1 MEKIYKREN
10 YLNKIRGFY
19 KDDMIKV
26 ISGIRRC
33 GKSFFLKSIIQE
45 LLENGIKE
53 KDIIY
58 IELDK
63 KGYKDIKTSKQLE
76 KVIDEKIIDDDFK
89 YLFID
94 EIQNVK
100 DFESLINSYREEGN
114 ISIFITGSNSYLLS
128 GELVTKLTG
137 RYIEIEMMTLSFYEY
152 VDMKRFLNK
161 NVNENIYLEFEEYIR
176 NGGFPKSLYYDNY
189 DEKITYTS
197 SVINQIFDKDIK
209 TSNKIKDKALFER
222 IEKFVINNFGAVISI
237 KNIYNYLKDEVKIN
251 VDRRTIKRYLDIL
264 EKAKI
269 IYSCELFDIKSKSI
283 LKGEKKYYLAD
294 LSIYYSQNTD
304 NRINYGPVLEN
315 VMYSYLKSKNYKL
328 SVGYIGKLECDFIA
342 RANYDDYYYIQV
354 SKDISNKD
362 TEEREYR
369 PFYMIKELY
378 PRYLFTMDMLLQKRD
393 GVNHV
398 NIVDFIYNNKNLWM
412 YSINN
417 WIDLKKISRK
427 KQRRYRK

>member
-1 MEKIYKREN
+1 MEKIYKRES

-33 GKSFFLKSIIQE
+33 GKSFFIKSIIEE
-45 LLENGIKE
+45 LLEKGINE

-63 KGYKDIKTSKQLE
+63 KGYKDIKTAKQLE
-76 KVIDEKIIDDDFK
+76 RVIDEKIIDEDFK

-161 NVNENIYLEFEEYIR
+161 KVNENIYLEFEEYIR

-237 KNIYNYLKDEVKIN
+237 KNIYNYLKDEVKVN

-269 IYSCELFDIKSKSI
+269 IYSCDLFDIKSKSV

-328 SVGYIGKLECDFIA
+328 SVGYIGKFECDFIA

-398 NIVDFIYNNKNLWM
+398 NIVDFIYNNKNL
-412 YSINN
+412 
-417 WIDLKKISRK
+417 
-427 KQRRYRK
+427 

>member
-1 MEKIYKREN
+1 MEKIYKRED
-10 YLNKIRGFY
+10 YLKKIRGFY
-19 KDDMIKV
+19 NDDMIKV
-26 ISGIRRC
+26 ITGIRRC

-45 LLENGIKE
+45 LLESGIKE

-63 KGYKDIKTSKQLE
+63 KMYNNITISKQLE
-76 KVIDEKIIDDDFK
+76 KIIDEKIVDTDFK

-100 DFESLINSYREEGN
+100 GFEPLINSYREEGN

-161 NVNENIYLEFEEYIR
+161 SVNENIYLEFEEYIR
-176 NGGFPKSLYYDNY
+176 NGGFPKALYYDNY
-189 DEKITYTS
+189 EEKITYTS

-209 TSNKIKDKALFER
+209 TSNRINDQALFET
-222 IEKFVINNFGAVISI
+222 IEKFVINNFGSVISI
-237 KNIYNYLKDEVKIN
+237 KNIYRYLQKEAKIN

-269 IYSCELFDIKSKSI
+269 IYPCDLFDIKSKSV

-294 LSIYYSQNTD
+294 LSIYYFLNTD
-304 NRINYGPVLEN
+304 NRINYEPVLEN
-315 VMYSYLKSKNYKL
+315 VIYSYLKSKNYKL
-328 SVGYIGKLECDFIA
+328 SVGYIGNLECDFIA

-354 SKDISNKD
+354 SKDISDKN
-362 TEEREYR
+362 TEEREYK

-393 GVNHV
+393 GINHV
-398 NIVDFIYNNKNLWM
+398 NIVDFIYHNKML
-412 YSINN
+412 
-417 WIDLKKISRK
+417 
-427 KQRRYRK
+427 

>member
-45 LLENGIKE
+45 LLENGVNK

-152 VDMKRFLNK
+152 VDMKKFLNK

-189 DEKITYTS
+189 EEKITYTS

-222 IEKFVINNFGAVISI
+222 IEKFIINNFGAVISI
-237 KNIYNYLKDEVKIN
+237 KNIYNYLKNEVKIN

-269 IYSCELFDIKSKSI
+269 IYSCDLFDIKSKSV

-342 RANYDDYYYIQV
+342 RANYDDYYYIQI
-354 SKDISNKD
+354 SKDKK
-362 TEEREYR
+362 EERTYKIRITYDKDKMKSETDI
-369 PFYMIKELY
+369 M
-378 PRYLFTMDMLLQKRD
+378 QKIQVR
-393 GVNHV
+393 VHTEQE
-398 NIVDFIYNNKNLWM
+398 KA
-412 YSINN
+412 
-417 WIDLKKISRK
+417 
-427 KQRRYRK
+427 

>member
-1 MEKIYKREN
+1 MEKIYKRES

-45 LLENGIKE
+45 LLENGINE

-63 KGYKDIKTSKQLE
+63 KGFKDIKTSKQLE
-76 KVIDEKIIDDDFK
+76 KVIDEKIIDDNFK

-161 NVNENIYLEFEEYIR
+161 SVNENIYLEFEEYIR

-222 IEKFVINNFGAVISI
+222 IEKFIINNFGSVISI
-237 KNIYNYLKDEVKIN
+237 KSIYNYLKDEVKVN

-269 IYSCELFDIKSKSI
+269 IYSCDLFDIKSKSV

-328 SVGYIGKLECDFIA
+328 SVGYIGKFECDFIA

-398 NIVDFIYNNKNLWM
+398 NIVDFIYNNKNL
-412 YSINN
+412 
-417 WIDLKKISRK
+417 
-427 KQRRYRK
+427 

>member
-1 MEKIYKREN
+1 MIIREK
-10 YLNKIRGFY
+10 YLSKIRPFY
-19 KDDMIKV
+19 DQDLIKV
-26 ISGIRRC
+26 IMGIRRC
-33 GKSFFLKSIIQE
+33 GKSILLLQIIDELKKKGISENQIIYINFEDEDYSFIENDME
-45 LLENGIKE
+45 LHKYIKE
-53 KDIIY
+53 KITN
-58 IELDK
+58 K
-63 KGYKDIKTSKQLE
+63 E
-76 KVIDEKIIDDDFK
+76 KY
-89 YLFID
+89 YLFFD
-94 EIQNVK
+94 EIQRVK
-100 DFESLINSYREEGN
+100 DWEKAINSFKATKN
-114 ISIFITGSNSYLLS
+114 VSIFITGSNSYLLS

-161 NVNENIYLEFEEYIR
+161 SVNENIYLEFEEYIR

-189 DEKITYTS
+189 EEKITYTS
-197 SVINQIFDKDIK
+197 SVINQIFEKDIK
-209 TSNKIKDKALFER
+209 TSNRINDKALFER
-222 IEKFVINNFGAVISI
+222 IQKFVINNFGAVISV
-237 KNIYNYLKDEVKIN
+237 KNIYNYLKNEVKIN
-251 VDRRTIKRYLDIL
+251 ADRRTIKRYLDIL

-269 IYSCELFDIKSKSI
+269 IYSCDLFDIKSKSV

-315 VMYSYLKSKNYKL
+315 VIYPYLKSKNYKL
-328 SVGYIGKLECDFIA
+328 SVGYIGKLKCDFIA

-398 NIVDFIYNNKNLWM
+398 NIVDFIYNNK
-412 YSINN
+412 
-417 WIDLKKISRK
+417 DL
-427 KQRRYRK
+427 

>member
-1 MEKIYKREN
+1 MEKIYKRED
-10 YLNKIRGFY
+10 YLKKIRGFY
-19 KDDMIKV
+19 NDDMIKV

-45 LLENGIKE
+45 LIENGVKE

-63 KGYKDIKTSKQLE
+63 KKYKNIKTSKQLE
-76 KVIDEKIIDDDFK
+76 KIIDEQIVDNDFK

-100 DFESLINSYREEGN
+100 GFETLINSYREEGN

-137 RYIEIEMMTLSFYEY
+137 RYLEIEMMTLSFYEY

-161 NVNENIYLEFEEYIR
+161 SVNENIYLEFEEYIR

-189 DEKITYTS
+189 EEKITYTS
-197 SVINQIFDKDIK
+197 SVINQIFEKDIK
-209 TSNKIKDKALFER
+209 TSNRINDKALFER
-222 IEKFVINNFGAVISI
+222 IQKFVINNFGAVISI
-237 KNIYNYLKDEVKIN
+237 RNIYNYLKKEVKIN

-269 IYSCELFDIKSKSI
+269 IYPCELFDIKSKSV

-354 SKDISNKD
+354 SKDISNKE

-369 PFYMIKELY
+369 PFYMIKDLY
-378 PRYLFTMDMLLQKRD
+378 PRYLFSMDMLLQKRD
-393 GVNHV
+393 GVKHE
-398 NIVDFIYNNKNLWM
+398 NIVDFIYNNKIL
-412 YSINN
+412 
-417 WIDLKKISRK
+417 
-427 KQRRYRK
+427 

>member
-1 MEKIYKREN
+1 MEKIYKRES

-45 LLENGIKE
+45 LLENGINE

-237 KNIYNYLKDEVKIN
+237 KNIYNYLKDEVKVN

-398 NIVDFIYNNKNLWM
+398 NIVDFIYNNKNL
-412 YSINN
+412 
-417 WIDLKKISRK
+417 
-427 KQRRYRK
+427 

>member
-45 LLENGIKE
+45 LLENGINE

-94 EIQNVK
+94 EIQNIK

-152 VDMKRFLNK
+152 VDMKKFLNK

-189 DEKITYTS
+189 EEKITYTS

-222 IEKFVINNFGAVISI
+222 IEKFIINNFGAVISI
-237 KNIYNYLKDEVKIN
+237 KNIYNYLKNEVKIN

-269 IYSCELFDIKSKSI
+269 IYSCDLFDIKSKSV

-328 SVGYIGKLECDFIA
+328 AVGYIGKLECDFIA
-342 RANYDDYYYIQV
+342 RANYDDYYYIQI

-398 NIVDFIYNNKNLWM
+398 NIVDFIYNNKNL
-412 YSINN
+412 
-417 WIDLKKISRK
+417 
-427 KQRRYRK
+427 